1 MRYLVAV
8 LVLLALVGAC
18 GSSDDSKSSP
28 TPAGSTPAS
37 TARGSPASSATPDSS
52 SAIPLAHLRVTPSKD
67 GRISGHLYIA
77 LGDSL
82 SAGVG
87 ASGFDP
93 KKGFVGLVHDA
104 LPPDFVLLNLGVA
117 GYDSR
122 ELIEKGEL
130 ERATSEIKDRN
141 GDANPDNDVRA
152 VTLEIGGNDL
162 LDIFFNFVLPGRCP
176 SVAEGLQKPE
186 CVAQLRNALDLYEPN
201 LDKILTTLQQADPQL
216 NIFLMTLYNPFSG
229 GSPALDELGEFSL
242 EGRADTPFPE
252 GLQDI
257 IRRQAQVH
265 GVHLVEVYPLFEGK
279 AHEYIAGDT
288 IHPNDT
294 GYRVM
299 ADAVIAEMRAAG
311 VIE

>member
-1 MRYLVAV
+1 MRYIVA
-8 LVLLALVGAC
+8 LAVLLAVASAC
-18 GSSDDSKSSP
+18 GSSDDSKSST
-28 TPAGSTPAS
+28 TPGSSTPAS
-37 TARGSPASSATPDSS
+37 TARSSPASSATPDSS
-52 SAIPLAHLRVTPSKD
+52 GGIPLAHLKVTPSKD
-67 GRISGHLYIA
+67 GRISGSLYIA

-104 LPPDFVLLNLGVA
+104 LPPDFALLNLGVA
-117 GYDSR
+117 GYDSG
-122 ELIEKGEL
+122 ELIQKGEL
-130 ERATSEIKDRN
+130 ERATTEIKDRN
-141 GDANPDNDVRA
+141 SDSNPGNDVRA

-162 LDIFFNFVLPGRCP
+162 LDIFFDYVLPGRCP
-176 SVAEGLQKPE
+176 SVEEGLKKPE

-201 LDKILTTLQQADPQL
+201 LDKILRGLQQADPHL

-229 GSPALDELGEFSL
+229 GSPLLDELGEFSL

-257 IRRQAQVH
+257 IRRQAQTH
-265 GVHLVEVYPLFEGK
+265 GVHLVEVYPLFQGK

-294 GYRVM
+294 GYRVI